1 MLTHPRARHMMYTGR
16 RGRLLLVMQF
26 NFPKNMRTVK
36 IGNDAK
42 NGLVYLLTAMGV
54 CASEMARIFPLS
66 FAHTSTPHSA
76 ATTPGCLSP
85 SASNLFSWKAAVDE
99 GGRKKS
105 INGMR
110 RKRP

>member
-1 MLTHPRARHMMYTGR
+1 
-16 RGRLLLVMQF
+16 
-26 NFPKNMRTVK
+26 MRTVK

-42 NGLVYLLTAMGV
+42 NGLVYLLAAMGV
-54 CASEMARIFPLS
+54 CAKEMARIFPLS
-66 FAHTSTPHSA
+66 FGAHTSTTNSA